1 MSVGKQNWYI
11 HTLEYCCLVTKSCPT
26 LATPQTVARQAPL
39 SVGFPRQ
46 EYCTG
51 LPFPS
56 LGDLLQPGTELE
68 SPALAGRFFTTEPAG
83 KPPFSSGQAQIH
95 GIQVHGMFPSS
106 AWQLEKGMNGT
117 SFHFFFWIT
126 SPSGRECLGPDLTV
140 QKCICVC
147 VLAWQ
152 AAK

>member
-51 LPFPS
+51 LPFPFPEDLPN
-56 LGDLLQPGTELE
+56 LGLKPV
-68 SPALAGRFFTTEPAG
+68 SPAWAGEFFTTELPG
-83 KPPFSSGQAQIH
+83 KP
-95 GIQVHGMFPSS
+95 QV
-106 AWQLEKGMNGT
+106 LN
-117 SFHFFFWIT
+117 
-126 SPSGRECLGPDLTV
+126 R
-140 QKCICVC
+140 
-147 VLAWQ
+147 
-152 AAK
+152 